1 MKSTRLIFPAFL
13 LITLITYFPTIGAG
27 FVYDFVGWQRVYNL
41 GSFSD
46 VWHSFGYKGNHQVLH
61 FFFYS
66 IYALFHIQ
74 GLPWY
79 IIFCSLHAFNGWL
92 LYKWL
97 LQISVRWKIQLP
109 ELLAAGW
116 CVLFLIHPYNVEP
129 VVWKVC
135 IHYLLSLCAVLG
147 VLLVLPKYI
156 DTGDRKAFWMVLLF
170 YMLSL
175 FLLEIS
181 FVTPALITILLVIEA
196 LAFSSSRLILRRS
209 AILAS
214 SLWGFLA
221 GYIVFNKLTLGTVVG
236 HYGSKTHLKLDIIGM
251 MSTEIKY
258 LVKHVFDARFFS
270 FNVKNK
276 LFDNILSS
284 PELTFFLLVVCLAI
298 TILYVIRIKK
308 IKPKWNLI
316 FFGTVASM
324 LYVLPV
330 SNIFFFHLHIAMND
344 RYSYLPLAFLILTS
358 VMLLYSLPKW
368 ISWSLTIFLLII
380 NLYFQ
385 QKTNRYWKESTVV
398 LHHLIDT
405 YRWND
410 ASHVFILNSPDNL
423 NGIVMASIYGE
434 PSGIDELIDQQTTK
448 PNTGIMYDIFQYNMT
463 TPGDGVKVEQTGP
476 MQLKVTFNQ
485 WGNWWHRNGIGA
497 SSYENEYYKA
507 EILDYPY
514 QVTFKQFPEG
524 SVILY
529 QDGSEWKEFKLEVSN
544 LK

>member
-1 MKSTRLIFPAFL
+1 MKSSRLIFPAFL

-41 GSFSD
+41 GNFSD
-46 VWHSFGYKGNHQVLH
+46 IVNSFGYKGNHQVLH

-66 IYALFHIQ
+66 IYSIFHIQ

-97 LQISVRWKIQLP
+97 FQITGKWKIQLP

-116 CVLFLIHPYNVEP
+116 CVMFLIHPYNVEP

-135 IHYLLSLCAVLG
+135 IHYLLSLGAVLG
-147 VLLVLPKYI
+147 ILLVLPKYI
-156 DTGDRKAFWMVLLF
+156 DTGNRIAFWITLLLF
-170 YMLSL
+170 TLSL
-175 FLLEIS
+175 FLVEIS
-181 FVTPALITILLVIEA
+181 FITPALITVLLVIEFI
-196 LAFSSSRLILRRS
+196 AFSSGKQILRRS

-214 SLWGFLA
+214 SLWGLLA
-221 GYIVFNKLTLGTVVG
+221 GYIVLNKLTIGTVVG
-236 HYGSKTHLKLDIIGM
+236 HYGSQTHLKMDIIGM
-251 MSTEIKY
+251 MSAEVKF

-270 FNVKNK
+270 FKTK
-276 LFDNILSS
+276 SWLFDNILSS
-284 PELTFFLLVVCLAI
+284 PELTFFILVLCISI
-298 TILYVIRIKK
+298 TILYLIRIKK
-308 IKPKWNLI
+308 IEPRWHMV
-316 FFGTVASM
+316 FFGTVASL

-330 SNIFFFHLHIAMND
+330 SNIFFFHLHISMND
-344 RYSYLPLAFLILTS
+344 RYSYLPLAFLVLP
-358 VMLLYSLPKW
+358 VLMLLYKAPKW
-368 ISWSLTIFLLII
+368 LSWSVTILLLII
-380 NLYFQ
+380 NVYFQ
-385 QKTNRYWKESTVV
+385 QKTNRYWKESTEI
-398 LHHLIDT
+398 LQHLKDT

-410 ASHVFILNSPDNL
+410 ASHVFVLNSPDNL
-423 NGIVMASIYGE
+423 NGIVMASIWGE
-434 PSGIDELIDQQTTK
+434 PSGIDELIDQQTPK

-463 TPGDGVKVEQTGP
+463 TPSDGVKVEQTGP

-524 SVILY
+524 SVIIY
-529 QDGSEWKEFKLEVSN
+529 QDGPEWKEFKLDSGQ
-544 LK
+544 